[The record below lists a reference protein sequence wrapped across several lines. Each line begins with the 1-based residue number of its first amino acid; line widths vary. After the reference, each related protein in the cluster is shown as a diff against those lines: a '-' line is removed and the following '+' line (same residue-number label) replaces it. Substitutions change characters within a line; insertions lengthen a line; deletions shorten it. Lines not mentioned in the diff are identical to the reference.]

1 MTAED
6 IFYLRTKKD
15 GDDYLEIAEQDVRA
29 YLRYLDTESVE
40 QFASTIAN
48 IAVLYFRRDQALS
61 TMAQAEITTG
71 VKSESFTEGKVS
83 PLPSLGRDRG
93 LSNSLSSPAAPRSL
107 HEAYVGTCR
116 RVALPPPYSR
126 HPYREGREP
135 VWRGCTIHR
144 RCAAGQP

>member
-48 IAVLYFRRDQALS
+48 IAVLYFQRDQALR

-83 PLPSLGRDRG
+83 VKQDY
-93 LSNSLSSPAAPRSL
+93 LSSAEMSDQFDEKVQKCLDGLKRF
-107 HEAYVGTCR
+107 R
-116 RVALPPPYSR
+116 RAHVPY
-126 HPYREGREP
+126 EEQ
-135 VWRGCTIHR
+135 TD
-144 RCAAGQP
+144 ADAE